1 MGRPAVVLA
10 PLRLEARAVAAGAPD
25 LEVHRTGLGADAA
38 ARAAVNLAARCAGA
52 PAVAVV
58 GFGGGLDEDL
68 TAGEV
73 VVASEVRGSLGS
85 RPVPGSAVLAG
96 ALRRAGV
103 PARCGPVLSVD
114 HLVGPAEARR
124 LSGDGTLAVDMES
137 RWLVEAAAGRPLAVL
152 RAVVDTPSAPLRSPG
167 TVTGGVLAYRAL
179 RRAAPVLA
187 QWAAAAGPRR
197 VVLAAPRSFCAGVDR
212 AVEIVERALARFGA
226 PVYVRRQIV
235 HNRHVVEELERRGAV
250 FVDELD
256 DVPDGATVVFSAHG
270 VSPAV
275 RARADGRGLKVI
287 DATCPL
293 VAKVHAEARRFAR
306 QGYRLVLIGHAGHD
320 ETEGTL
326 GEVPGIALVE
336 DEDDVAAITV
346 DDPDRVA
353 YLTQTTLA
361 LDEVSGVVAALRAR
375 FPALAGQ
382 AAEDVCYATQNRQDA
397 VRALARD
404 CDAVLVAGSA
414 NSSNSNRLV
423 EVAERAGC
431 RARLVDDESDLD
443 LAWLAGAGTVGI
455 SAGASTPN
463 AVVDRLVAALAALGP
478 VDVTERRVTD
488 EALRFALPKELR

>member
-25 LEVHRTGLGADAA
+25 LEIHRTGLGADAA

-58 GFGGGLDEDL
+58 GFGGGIDENL
-68 TAGEV
+68 TPGEV
-73 VVASEVRGSLGS
+73 VVASEVRGPLGN
-85 RPVPGSAVLAG
+85 RPVPGSGVLAG

-103 PARCGPVLSVD
+103 AVRCGPVLSVD
-114 HLVGPAEARR
+114 HLVGPGEARR
-124 LSGDGTLAVDMES
+124 LSDDGTLAVDMES
-137 RWLVEAAAGRPLAVL
+137 RWLVEAAGVRPLAVL
-152 RAVVDTPSAPLRSPG
+152 RAVVDTPSRPLRSAN

-187 QWAAAAGPRR
+187 QWAAAARPRR

-235 HNRHVVEELERRGAV
+235 HNRHVVEDLEAQGAV

-256 DVPDGATVVFSAHG
+256 EVPAGATVVFSAHG

-275 RARADGRGLKVI
+275 RAGADDRGLRVI

-320 ETEGTL
+320 ETDGTL

-336 DEDDVAAITV
+336 NEADVAGIDA

-361 LDEVSGVVAALRAR
+361 LDEVSDVVASLRSR
-375 FPALAGQ
+375 FPALVGQ
-382 AAEDVCYATQNRQDA
+382 AGEDICYATQNRQDA

-423 EVAERAGC
+423 EVAERAGSA
-431 RARLVDDESDLD
+431 ARLVDDESDLD
-443 LAWLAGAGTVGI
+443 LVWLAGAGTVGI
-455 SAGASTPN
+455 TAGASTPN

-488 EALRFALPKELR
+488 ESLRFALPKELR